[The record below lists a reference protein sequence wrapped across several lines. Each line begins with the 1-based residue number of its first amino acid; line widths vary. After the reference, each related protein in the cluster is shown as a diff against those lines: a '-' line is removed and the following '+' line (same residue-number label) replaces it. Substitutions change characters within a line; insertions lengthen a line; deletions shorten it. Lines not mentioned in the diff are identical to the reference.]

1 MINVSSTMM
10 TENPQGFS
18 RETFVFFLCGEEG
31 GWRDSDMYF
40 FFSVKQNVKDIFTD
54 SQRRKER
61 QK

>member
-1 MINVSSTMM
+1 MM

-31 GWRDSDMYF
+31 RWRDSDMYF